1 MSGLEI
7 KSCNFLI
14 ILDSNEV
21 EKKVQNLIS
30 LFNSLDGEVDKSK
43 LVHPD
48 IKKKEAFAGLEV
60 MEEAFAREEVKEDAF
75 FSGENTDGSYLR
87 LLF

>member
-1 MSGLEI
+1 M
-7 KSCNFLI
+7 
-14 ILDSNEV
+14 
-21 EKKVQNLIS
+21 IS
-30 LFNSLDGEVDKSK
+30 LFNSLGGEEDKSK

-75 FSGENTDGSYLR
+75 LSRKMTEGLYSR